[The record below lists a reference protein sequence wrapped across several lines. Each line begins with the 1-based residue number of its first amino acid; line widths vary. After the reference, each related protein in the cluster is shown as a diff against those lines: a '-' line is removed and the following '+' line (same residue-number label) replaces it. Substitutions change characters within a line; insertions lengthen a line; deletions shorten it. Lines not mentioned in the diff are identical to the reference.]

1 MTQTQT
7 EQAPQVVR
15 STKPRVRK
23 VKEEPVPVR
32 AEPVPVVV
40 EEQAPAVVEEPEQ
53 SNVKVFESRIQAIRE
68 KLNDEVNVIKEDLK
82 NIKEKLKEFKEIDS
96 DLKQLFLD
104 NKKFLKQKKRKNP
117 ENNALNNPIEISN
130 DLADFLGVAHGTS
143 ISRPKVSSLISAYA
157 NERDL
162 KNKDNRTI
170 FVLDKKLKKLFG
182 EPVHL
187 IKKNSPELGFGVSI
201 FNLGNY
207 LKPHFIKRDVSA

>member
-1 MTQTQT
+1 MTQTQP
-7 EQAPQVVR
+7 PQVVR
-15 STKPRVRK
+15 TTKPRVRK
-23 VKEEPVPVR
+23 VKEESVAVP
-32 AEPVPVVV
+32 EPVVV
-40 EEQAPAVVEEPEQ
+40 EAPPAVVEEPEQ

-68 KLNDEVNVIKEDLK
+68 KLNMEVNVIKEDLK
-82 NIKEKLKEFKEIDS
+82 NIKEKLKEFKEIDN

-104 NKKFLKQKKRKNP
+104 NKKFFKQKKRKNS

-130 DLADFLGVAHGTS
+130 DLADFLGVAYGTS

-187 IKKNSPELGFGVSI
+187 IKKNSPELGYGVSI

-207 LKPHFIKRDVSA
+207 LKKHFIKRTA